1 MNNPSSS
8 MLGLITASL
17 YMGGF
22 AAALFAAV
30 PCDRFGR
37 RAVLQAGQFLEL
49 IGSILQAAA
58 PGRSVFITGRVIVGI
73 GMSFATVAG
82 PSLLAELLP
91 ARVRGKIAPSVSF
104 PKSDSIS

>member
-1 MNNPSSS
+1 

-22 AAALFAAV
+22 GASLFAAA

-37 RAVLQAGQFLEL
+37 RAVLQAGQALEV

-58 PGRSVFITGRVIVGI
+58 PGRSVFIAGRVIVGM
-73 GMSFATVAG
+73 GMSLATVAG

-91 ARVRGKIAPSVSF
+91 PRVRGKIAPSVSL
-104 PKSDSIS
+104 PEAYSWLLSD